1 MYETDPES
9 KGNAGVGSKKA
20 EATRMETMS
29 QWGPC
34 ADMRRSPR
42 QEAVLAVAAKTH
54 DMVEVY
60 RVLAHPSEEMTQKKV
75 QAIGIVTTGQ

>member
-1 MYETDPES
+1 MRRTPS
-9 KGNAGVGSKKA
+9 QRAALGLVAKTA

-29 QWGPC
+29 QWGLC

-60 RVLAHPSEEMTQKKV
+60 RVLAHPSEEMTQKTV